1 MGSPAVIDL
10 DALLAPVIGD
20 LPVGHDIRADS
31 SPTSLYYR
39 IKDARM
45 AARAAERAD
54 VDEEGGRP
62 EQWQEVLDTA
72 TAILG
77 DHAKDLEVAAWMT
90 EALVRLHGFAG
101 LRDGLRLITGLAE
114 NFWDGLYPLPD
125 EDGMETRVAP
135 VTGLN
140 GEGAEGTLILPIRK
154 LALTQGGETD
164 YALWQFEQ
172 ASELSRMADGE
183 RKTARVNAGALTM
196 DKFTAAV
203 NATDDAFL
211 RRLVAE
217 VDESQQAL
225 AALAEMFRSKA
236 GAADAPPTGK
246 IRDTLEA
253 VRDAVRF
260 FAAGRLEDRNAVAA
274 AEEPEIA
281 DTIAAPAPAAA
292 PAIVKRRDGYA
303 DREEAMADLLRVA
316 AWFRQHEPH
325 SPLSY
330 TLEEAVRRGR
340 LSLPE
345 LLAELLSDEAARRM
359 FLTASG
365 IRPNEGNP

>member
-1 MGSPAVIDL
+1 MGSPAVL
-10 DALLAPVIGD
+10 NLEALLAPIAGD
-20 LPVGHDIRADS
+20 KPAGIDIRADS
-31 SPTSLYYR
+31 SPTSPYYR

-62 EQWQEVLDTA
+62 DQWDLVLKTGCALLADTS
-72 TAILG
+72 
-77 DHAKDLEVAAWMT
+77 KDLEVAAWMT
-90 EALVRLHGFAG
+90 EASVRLHGFAG
-101 LRDGLRLITGLAE
+101 LRDGLRLITGLADI
-114 NFWDGLYPLPD
+114 FWDGLYPLPD
-125 EDGMETRVAP
+125 EDGVETRVAP

-140 GEGAEGTLILPIRK
+140 GEGADGTLILPIRK
-154 LALTQGGETD
+154 QPLTRSGETD

-172 ASELSRMADGE
+172 AGELHRMADGE
-183 RKTARVNAGALTM
+183 RKAARIKAGALSM
-196 DKFTAAV
+196 DTFMAAV
-203 NATDDAFL
+203 KATPAEILRDLAADVEEAHDAL
-211 RRLVAE
+211 P
-217 VDESQQAL
+217 AL
-225 AALAEMFRSKA
+225 AAVFKARA

-253 VRDAVRF
+253 VRDAIRF
-260 FAAGRLEDRNAVAA
+260 FAADRLELSQPG
-274 AEEPEIA
+274 EEPAEISA
-281 DTIAAPAPAAA
+281 DPDAAPSAA
-292 PAIVKRRDGYA
+292 PVKRRDAYA
-303 DREEAMADLLRVA
+303 DREEAMAEVLRIA
-316 AWFRQHEPH
+316 AWFRRQEPH

-345 LLAELLSDEAARRM
+345 LLAELLSDDAARRM